1 MFMRMVTEEDLQKL
15 VNVVFDKEIREGSL
29 DERNISISTTRNHVY
44 DEDKRYFTLEDKT
57 FVLTDFTISVNG
69 DQETYKNVWLKLLF
83 EKFGR
88 AYKKEYLAY
97 RGKQIQSE
105 IDSLHRQRTEIGDE
119 LERL

>member
-1 MFMRMVTEEDLQKL
+1 MFMRMVTDEDLQKL

-29 DERNISISTTRNHVY
+29 SERNIDIATTRNHVF
-44 DEDKRYFTLEDKT
+44 DESSRYFTLEGKT

-97 RGKQIQSE
+97 RNKEIQRE
-105 IDSLHRQRTEIGDE
+105 IDALSRRKAEIGEE

>member
-1 MFMRMVTEEDLQKL
+1 MFMRMVTDEDLQML

-44 DEDKRYFTLEDKT
+44 D
-57 FVLTDFTISVNG
+57 VTISVNG